1 MRSLILVIILCLI
14 STPAFACVFHTDC
27 NPGAQC
33 IDGAC
38 SDQRALQNDNDPASS
53 KAQDNTPTKG
63 KSCYYD
69 RDCSQGR
76 CIKGSGMKGVCI
88 GQ

>member
-1 MRSLILVIILCLI
+1 MRSLILVTILCLI

-33 IDGAC
+33 IDGVC
-38 SDQRALQNDNDPASS
+38 SDQRALQNDNDPPPS

-63 KSCYYD
+63 KGCYYD
-69 RDCSQGR
+69 SDCRQGR